1 MDDETFAWCLFC
13 EADADGSG
21 GLDRDEV
28 KTLARQLGYPLSAVE
43 LDEAMAEMD
52 TDGGGSVEFDEFLA
66 WFRRIQDAGG
76 KTSWAKQLAVG
87 TTQSAR
93 LRYIWAT
100 VVTPR
105 GGFAGRPLL
114 SLATLR
120 SVITGRGERIHD
132 ERNAGP

>member
-52 TDGGGSVEFDEFLA
+52 TDGGGTVEFDEFLA

-76 KTSWAKQLAVG
+76 GKTSWAKQLAVG
-87 TTQSAR
+87 TTRAAQ
-93 LRYIWAT
+93 LR
-100 VVTPR
+100 
-105 GGFAGRPLL
+105 
-114 SLATLR
+114 
-120 SVITGRGERIHD
+120 
-132 ERNAGP
+132 

>member
-52 TDGGGSVEFDEFLA
+52 TDGGGTVEFDEFLA

-76 KTSWAKQLAVG
+76 GKTSWAKQLAVG
-87 TTQSAR
+87 TTRAAQ
-93 LRYIWAT
+93 LRRIRTT
-100 VVTPR
+100 VVAPR
-105 GGFAGRPLL
+105 FGFRLLL

-120 SVITGRGERIHD
+120 SVTIGRGERIHD
-132 ERNAGP
+132 ECNAGP

>member
-52 TDGGGSVEFDEFLA
+52 TDGGGSVEFDEFL
-66 WFRRIQDAGG
+66 RRMRPVWTFGSKVIKSNEGHDNIFEGR
-76 KTSWAKQLAVG
+76 AVG
-87 TTQSAR
+87 
-93 LRYIWAT
+93 
-100 VVTPR
+100 
-105 GGFAGRPLL
+105 
-114 SLATLR
+114 
-120 SVITGRGERIHD
+120 
-132 ERNAGP
+132 